1 MKGRKVKVKVEFVY
15 SGYGLPVK
23 SEVPLHEVVMG
34 AQGYSGQLLLQ
45 HNDLGLQFR
54 EGFEKLREAEE
65 LLDVTLACED
75 DTLDVHKVVMSASS
89 PFFRKVLSKT
99 DKNHPFIYMKGVKFE
114 HLKVLID
121 FVYKGE
127 VCIASEELDV
137 FLEAAQELQIT
148 GLAADEEEEKIPE
161 ISGIQNHKKF
171 SMEKVSKDEG
181 KKSKVGLPNIP
192 GDNFE
197 FENKHTEIDIKQEKE
212 FEDNKKPEIKP
223 AVERQE
229 VKLTIDEETLRELKE
244 EIEKNILSKDDTN
257 GGRIHNCKICGK
269 EYKKRQKMSEHVE
282 THLDKF
288 TFPCSFCDKILNT
301 RNGLRAHIVYN
312 HTKKKTEDMPKE
324 ESVQG

>member
-1 MKGRKVKVKVEFVY
+1 
-15 SGYGLPVK
+15 
-23 SEVPLHEVVMG
+23 MG
-34 AQGYSGQLLLQ
+34 ASGYSGQLLLQ

-75 DTLDVHKVVMSASS
+75 NSLDVHKVIMSASS
-89 PFFRKVLSKT
+89 PFFRKILSRM
-99 DKNHPFIYMKGVKFE
+99 DRNHPFIYMKGIKFE
-114 HLKVLID
+114 HLKVLVD

-148 GLAADEEEEKIPE
+148 GLATDEDEEKTSEKNK
-161 ISGIQNHKKF
+161 IQNQQ
-171 SMEKVSKDEG
+171 SALEKVSKKEQ
-181 KKSKVGLPNIP
+181 VVV
-192 GDNFE
+192 DNFE
-197 FENKHTEIDIKQEKE
+197 FEKKRREVEIKQERE
-212 FEDNKKPEIKP
+212 IEDKTKAEIKP

-229 VKLTIDEETLRELKE
+229 VKLNIDEETLRELKE
-244 EIEKNILSKDDTN
+244 EIDKNILSKDDPN
-257 GGRIHNCKICGK
+257 GGKIHNCKICEK

-312 HTKKKTEDMPKE
+312 HTKKKTEELPKE
-324 ESVQG
+324 ESVQE